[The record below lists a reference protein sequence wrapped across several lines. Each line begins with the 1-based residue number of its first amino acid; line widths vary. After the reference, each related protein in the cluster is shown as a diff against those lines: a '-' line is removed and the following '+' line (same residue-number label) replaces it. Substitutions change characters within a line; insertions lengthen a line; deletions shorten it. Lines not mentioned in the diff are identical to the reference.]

1 MLEYGKKIKKIVFL
15 AVKTFFSLL
24 LFQILHQT
32 PLSHLPAD
40 KKKIHWAG
48 TLYLAI
54 IAQ

>member
-1 MLEYGKKIKKIVFL
+1 MLEYRKKIKKIVFL

-40 KKKIHWAG
+40 KKKYIGLGPFIW
-48 TLYLAI
+48 LL
-54 IAQ
+54 